1 MSLDPPLAP
10 KKASESGAFLEVGS
24 KDSTVSSLGT
34 DAQWSSGVSSPN
46 EDWSP
51 KVTPT
56 GASLLE
62 RRQGSKLQVDTK
74 MQAQLASERILAATR
89 DPCVPEGPPQKKIQ
103 GTNDDAFKFTITKQ
117 DEHLS
122 EELQE
127 AIDVFSDDLFHL
139 PFSVSVALPFVDDT
153 PLVGISSGFTKL
165 TGYTQEQILGKNCRF
180 LLKDVPS
187 EEISDEVRQNARRY
201 CRAAHL
207 KNLTTMSN
215 CTLIQR
221 NARSSGELF
230 WNLFMMTFVPGPNKR
245 NYIVGLQLDL
255 GPDIKP
261 YGDAQGAIESHREHL
276 LLVQRLMFR
285 KSPQAPLEYSSAA
298 AANIMSRDFSIV
310 SEKIKAWLSFAEG
323 SSSAFQEWGTL
334 PWVAWPTCQR
344 FALVDGGVGL
354 LRLEADESPEGAAA
368 MSIFPVAKKQRS
380 VSFKV
385 MINEVSDQW
394 PGNRLPSLGFTEVAP
409 AQLDDMGGLPRAL
422 EFTAKSMVVRGDGRL
437 FRRSKETNHS
447 CDVGIGDGTGIG
459 NAVPRAPADEVQQSS
474 VQASFAFPYEVA
486 VGDCLECTWG
496 SGFVSVSVND
506 VELFRI
512 DDSDELG
519 VTIGDPPRKV
529 PLFAIVDCCYAACKV
544 TLMA

>member
-201 CRAAHL
+201 CRAAQVR
-207 KNLTTMSN
+207 NLTTMSN
-215 CTLIQR
+215 CTLVQR
-221 NARSSGELF
+221 NARCNGELF
-230 WNLFMMTFVPGPNKR
+230 WNLFMMTFVPGPENR

-261 YGDAQGAIESHREHL
+261 YKDSQDAIMQHRGNL
-276 LLVQRLMFR
+276 YLVQSIMFR
-285 KSPQAPLEYSSAA
+285 KGPEAPLEDSTTAA
-298 AANIMSRDFSIV
+298 SGIKARNFRMI
-310 SEKIKAWLSFAEG
+310 SEKIKTWLNFAEE
-323 SSSAFQEWGTL
+323 SNSAYKEGGKL
-334 PWVAWPTCQR
+334 PLVAWPTLQR
-344 FALVDGGVGL
+344 FALVDNGVSL
-354 LRLEADESPEGAAA
+354 LRLEADENPEGAVA
-368 MSIFPVAKKQRS
+368 MSVFPAAKKDGM
-380 VSFKV
+380 VSFKL
-385 MINEVSDQW
+385 MINEVSQQW
-394 PGNRLPSLGFTEVAP
+394 PGDRLPSLGFTEVAP
-409 AQLDDMGGLPRAL
+409 RVLDNMGGLPRVL
-422 EFTAKSMVVRGDGRL
+422 EFTAKSLVVRGDGRL
-437 FRRSKETNHS
+437 FRRSSHQNYRCE
-447 CDVGIGDGTGIG
+447 GTGDEK
-459 NAVPRAPADEVQQSS
+459 PCLPADEVHESL
-474 VQASFAFPYEVA
+474 AKATFCFPYKVA
-486 VGDCLECTWG
+486 VGDIVDCTWG
-496 SGFVSVSVND
+496 YGFVSVLVND
-506 VELFRI
+506 KELFRI
-512 DDSDELG
+512 SDSDKFG
-519 VTIGDPPRKV
+519 WIIGAPP
-529 PLFAIVDCCYAACKV
+529 PMADLWSIVDCCYGACKV

>member
-310 SEKIKAWLSFAEG
+310 SEKIKAWLSFAEE

-385 MINEVSDQW
+385 MINEVSDKW
-394 PGNRLPSLGFTEVAP
+394 PGDRLPSLGFTEVAP
-409 AQLDDMGGLPRAL
+409 AQLDDMGGLPRSI
-422 EFTAKSMVVRGDGRL
+422 EFTAKSLVVRGDGRL
-437 FRRSKETNHS
+437 FRRSQDTNYS
-447 CDVGIGDGTGIG
+447 CNVGADT
-459 NAVPRAPADEVQQSS
+459 VAPHDEVQQSLLE
-474 VQASFAFPYEVA
+474 ASFAFPYYVR
-486 VGDCLECTWG
+486 VGDTLDCTWG
-496 SGFVSVSVND
+496 NGFVCISVND
-506 VELFRI
+506 EELFRI
-512 DDSDELG
+512 EDSDDLG
-519 VTIGDPPRKV
+519 ITIGAPPSKAH
-529 PLFAIVDCCYAACKV
+529 LYAIVDCCYGALKV
-544 TLMA
+544 TLMS